1 MAHPLICAGAQYKKP
16 KEGLYLHMKRQ
27 ENKKWFLKGMR
38 HGVPIGL
45 GYFAVA
51 FTLGI
56 TAKNS
61 GLTPLQSALM
71 SFTMHASAGQF
82 AAMTVIAAGS
92 GYLEMAIT
100 QLVINLRY
108 LLMSCALSQKVSETL
123 WFPHRFFLSYYITD
137 EIFGISSTVDGKLNP
152 WYTYGAACVASPGW
166 VLGTF
171 LGAVVGN
178 ILPANVA
185 SAMNVALYGMFLAI
199 IIPPARK
206 NGVIAVIVVVS
217 MLASSLFTWLGTLL
231 PLSSGMRILI
241 LTVVIAGIA
250 AVVHPIEEKG
260 DAADEQ

>member
-1 MAHPLICAGAQYKKP
+1 MKK
-16 KEGLYLHMKRQ
+16 Q
-27 ENKKWFLKGMR
+27 ENRKWFLKGMR

-56 TAKNS
+56 TAKNI
-61 GLTPLQSALM
+61 GMTPFQSALM
-71 SFTMHASAGQF
+71 SFTLHASAGEF
-82 AAMTVIAAGS
+82 AVLTVIAAGS
-92 GYLEMAIT
+92 GYLEMAVT
-100 QLVINLRY
+100 ELVINLRY
-108 LLMSCALSQKVSETL
+108 LLMSCALSQKVSEKL
-123 WFPHRFFLSYYITD
+123 WYPHRFFISYFITD
-137 EIFGISSTVDGKLNP
+137 EIFGISSTVPDKLNP

-206 NGVIAVIVVVS
+206 NKVIAVIVPVS
-217 MLASSLFTWLGTLL
+217 MLASAGLTLL
-231 PLSSGMRILI
+231 SDVIKLSAGMRILI

-250 AVVHPIEEKG
+250 AYVRPIEESG
-260 DAADEQ
+260 ENANEE

>member
-1 MAHPLICAGAQYKKP
+1 MKK
-16 KEGLYLHMKRQ
+16 Q

-56 TAKNS
+56 AAKS
-61 GLTPLQSALM
+61 IGMTSLQSALM
-71 SFTMHASAGQF
+71 SFTMHASAGEF
-82 AAMTVIAAGS
+82 AVITVIAAGS

-100 QLVINLRY
+100 QLVVNLRY
-108 LLMSCALSQKVSETL
+108 LLMSCALSQKVSEKM
-123 WFPHRFFLSYYITD
+123 WYPHRFFLSYFITD

-152 WYTYGAACVASPGW
+152 WYSYGAACVASPGW

-206 NGVIAVIVVVS
+206 NKVIAVIVLVS
-217 MLASSLFTWLGTLL
+217 MLASGALTLL
-231 PLSSGMRILI
+231 EDVIPLSSGMRILI

-250 AVVHPIEEKG
+250 AFVHPIEESG
-260 DAADEQ
+260 ENANE

>member
-1 MAHPLICAGAQYKKP
+1 MKLT
-16 KEGLYLHMKRQ
+16 EGLKIPMNYKKRQ
-27 ENKKWFLKGMR
+27 ENRTWFLKGMR

-56 TAKNS
+56 TAKNI
-61 GLTPLQSALM
+61 GLTPLQSAFM
-71 SFTMHASAGQF
+71 SFTMHASAGEF
-82 AAMTVIAAGS
+82 AMMTVIAAGS
-92 GYLEMAIT
+92 GYMEMAIT

-108 LLMSCALSQKVSETL
+108 LLMSCALSQKVSEKL
-123 WFPHRFFLSYYITD
+123 KFSHRLVISYFITD

-152 WYTYGAACVASPGW
+152 WYSYGAACVASPGW

-178 ILPANVA
+178 ILPSNVA
-185 SAMNVALYGMFLAI
+185 SAMSVALYGMFLAI

-206 NGVIAVIVVVS
+206 NKVVAVLV
-217 MLASSLFTWLGTLL
+217 LASMAASALFTWLSKWI

-250 AVVHPIEEKG
+250 AYVHPIEESG
-260 DAADEQ
+260 DNTNEG

>member
-1 MAHPLICAGAQYKKP
+1 MKK
-16 KEGLYLHMKRQ
+16 Q
-27 ENKKWFLKGMR
+27 ENKKWFIKGMR

-56 TAKNS
+56 TAKNV

-71 SFTMHASAGQF
+71 SFTMHASAGEV
-82 AAMTVIAAGS
+82 AALTVIAAGS

-108 LLMSCALSQKVSETL
+108 LLMSCALSQKVSENL
-123 WFPHRFFLSYYITD
+123 WFPHRFFISYFITD
-137 EIFGISSTVDGKLNP
+137 EIFGISSTVTGDLNP

-185 SAMNVALYGMFLAI
+185 SAMNVALYGMFLAV

-206 NGVIAVIVVVS
+206 NKVIAVIVVTS
-217 MLASSLFTWLGTLL
+217 MLASSALTLLAEVL

-241 LTVVIAGIA
+241 LTVLIAGIA
-250 AVVHPIEEKG
+250 AYVHPVEERG
-260 DAADEQ
+260 EITNEG

>member
-1 MAHPLICAGAQYKKP
+1 MKA
-16 KEGLYLHMKRQ
+16 MKRQ
-27 ENKKWFLKGMR
+27 ENRKWFLKGMR

-56 TAKNS
+56 NAKAI
-61 GLTPLQSALM
+61 GMTPFQSALM
-71 SFTMHASAGQF
+71 SFTMHASAGEF

-108 LLMSCALSQKVSETL
+108 LLMSCALSQKVPETL
-123 WFPHRFFLSYYITD
+123 SLGHRFLLSYYITD

-152 WYTYGAACVASPGW
+152 WYSYGAASVASPGW

-178 ILPANVA
+178 ILPTNIA
-185 SAMNVALYGMFLAI
+185 SAMSVALYGMFLAI

-206 NGVIAVIVVVS
+206 HKVIAVIVVVS
-217 MLASSLFTWLGTLL
+217 MLASYGFTKLAELL
-231 PLSSGMRILI
+231 SEYVTISSGMRILI

-250 AVVHPIEEKG
+250 AYVRPIEESG
-260 DAADEQ
+260 DSANEG

>member
-1 MAHPLICAGAQYKKP
+1 MH
-16 KEGLYLHMKRQ
+16 
-27 ENKKWFLKGMR
+27 

-56 TAKNS
+56 TAKNI

-71 SFTMHASAGQF
+71 SFTMHASAGEF

-108 LLMSCALSQKVSETL
+108 LLMSCALSQKVPEKIGVQ
-123 WFPHRFFLSYYITD
+123 HRFFISYYITD

-166 VLGTF
+166 VIGTF
-171 LGAVVGN
+171 LGALVGN

-206 NGVIAVIVVVS
+206 HRVIAVIVIAS
-217 MLASSLFTWLGTLL
+217 MLASSAFTLLSDYL

-250 AVVHPIEEKG
+250 AYVHPIEESG
-260 DAADEQ
+260 EAANEG

>member
-1 MAHPLICAGAQYKKP
+1 M
-16 KEGLYLHMKRQ
+16 
-27 ENKKWFLKGMR
+27 
-38 HGVPIGL
+38 PIGL

-56 TAKNS
+56 NAKAI
-61 GLTPLQSALM
+61 GMTPFQSALM
-71 SFTMHASAGQF
+71 SFTMHASAGEF

-108 LLMSCALSQKVSETL
+108 LLMSCALSQKVPETL
-123 WFPHRFFLSYYITD
+123 SLGHRFLLSYYITD

-152 WYTYGAACVASPGW
+152 WYSYGAASVASPGW

-178 ILPANVA
+178 ILPTNIA
-185 SAMNVALYGMFLAI
+185 SAMSVALYGMFLAI

-206 NGVIAVIVVVS
+206 HKVIAVIVVVS
-217 MLASSLFTWLGTLL
+217 MLASYGFTKLAELL
-231 PLSSGMRILI
+231 SEYITISSGMRILI

-250 AVVHPIEEKG
+250 AYVRPVEESG
-260 DAADEQ
+260 DSANEG

>member
-1 MAHPLICAGAQYKKP
+1 MKA
-16 KEGLYLHMKRQ
+16 MKRQ
-27 ENKKWFLKGMR
+27 ENRKWFLKGMR

-56 TAKNS
+56 NAKAI
-61 GLTPLQSALM
+61 GMTPFQSALM
-71 SFTMHASAGQF
+71 SFTMHASAGEF

-108 LLMSCALSQKVSETL
+108 LLMSCALSQKVPEKLSL
-123 WFPHRFFLSYYITD
+123 GHRFFLSYYITD
-137 EIFGISSTVDGKLNP
+137 EIFGISSTVEGKLNP
-152 WYTYGAACVASPGW
+152 WYSYGAASVASPGW

-178 ILPANVA
+178 ILPTNIA
-185 SAMNVALYGMFLAI
+185 SAMSVALYGMFLAI

-206 NGVIAVIVVVS
+206 HKVIAVIVVVS
-217 MLASSLFTWLGTLL
+217 MLASYGFTKLAELL
-231 PLSSGMRILI
+231 SEYVTISSGMRILI

-250 AVVHPIEEKG
+250 AYVRPIEESG
-260 DAADEQ
+260 DSANEG

>member
-1 MAHPLICAGAQYKKP
+1 
-16 KEGLYLHMKRQ
+16 MKRQ

-56 TAKNS
+56 TAKNI
-61 GLTPLQSALM
+61 GLTPIQSALM
-71 SFTMHASAGQF
+71 SFTMHASAGEF
-82 AAMTVIAAGS
+82 AVMNVIAAGS
-92 GYLEMAIT
+92 GYFEMAIT

-108 LLMSCALSQKVSETL
+108 LLMSCALSQKVSENMR
-123 WFPHRFFLSYYITD
+123 FSHRFFISYFITD
-137 EIFGISSTVDGKLNP
+137 EIFGISSTVDGCLNP

-206 NGVIAVIVVVS
+206 NKVIAVIVIAA
-217 MLASSLFTWLGTLL
+217 MLASSVFTLLSKVL

-250 AVVHPIEEKG
+250 AYVHPVEEKEAG
-260 DAADEQ
+260 ADGQ

>member
-1 MAHPLICAGAQYKKP
+1 MKK
-16 KEGLYLHMKRQ
+16 Q
-27 ENKKWFLKGMR
+27 ENKKWFIKGMR

-56 TAKNS
+56 TAKNV

-71 SFTMHASAGQF
+71 SFTMHASAGEV
-82 AAMTVIAAGS
+82 AALTVIAAGS
-92 GYLEMAIT
+92 GYIEMAIT

-108 LLMSCALSQKVSETL
+108 LLMSCALSQKVSEKL
-123 WFPHRFFLSYYITD
+123 WFPHRFFISYFITD
-137 EIFGISSTVDGKLNP
+137 EIFGISSTVTGDLNP

-185 SAMNVALYGMFLAI
+185 SAMNVALYGMFLAV

-206 NGVIAVIVVVS
+206 NKVIAVIVVTS
-217 MLASSLFTWLGTLL
+217 MLASSALTLLAEVL

-241 LTVVIAGIA
+241 LTVLIAGIA
-250 AVVHPIEEKG
+250 AYVHPVEERG
-260 DAADEQ
+260 EITNER

>member
-1 MAHPLICAGAQYKKP
+1 
-16 KEGLYLHMKRQ
+16 MKRQ
-27 ENKKWFLKGMR
+27 ENKKWFCKGMR

-56 TAKNS
+56 TAKNI
-61 GLTPLQSALM
+61 GLTPFQSALM
-71 SFTMHASAGQF
+71 SFTMHASAGEF

-92 GYLEMAIT
+92 GYVEMAIT

-108 LLMSCALSQKVSETL
+108 LLMSCALSQKVPEKIRA
-123 WFPHRFFLSYYITD
+123 PHRFFISYFITD

-206 NGVIAVIVVVS
+206 HRVIAVIVIAS
-217 MLASSLFTWLGTLL
+217 MLASSAFTLLAEYL

-250 AVVHPIEEKG
+250 AYVHPIEESG
-260 DAADEQ
+260 ENTNEG

>member
-1 MAHPLICAGAQYKKP
+1 MKK
-16 KEGLYLHMKRQ
+16 Q

-56 TAKNS
+56 TAKNV
-61 GLTPLQSALM
+61 GLTPIQSALM
-71 SFTMHASAGQF
+71 SFTMHASAGEF
-82 AAMTVIAAGS
+82 AVMTVIAAGS

-108 LLMSCALSQKVSETL
+108 LLMSCALSQKVSEKL
-123 WFPHRFFLSYYITD
+123 WYPHRFFVSYFITD
-137 EIFGISSTVDGKLNP
+137 EIFGISSTVDGYLNP
-152 WYTYGAACVASPGW
+152 WYTYGAASVASPGW

-206 NGVIAVIVVVS
+206 NKVIAVIVVAS
-217 MLASSLFTWLGTLL
+217 MVASTLL
-231 PLSSGMRILI
+231 TFLADAIADVITLSSGMRILI
-241 LTVVIAGIA
+241 LTVLIAGIA
-250 AVVHPIEEKG
+250 AYVHPVEEKEEN
-260 DAADEQ
+260 ADEQ

>member
-1 MAHPLICAGAQYKKP
+1 MKRA
-16 KEGLYLHMKRQ
+16 KRQ

-56 TAKNS
+56 MAKEI
-61 GLTPLQSALM
+61 GITPLQSALM
-71 SFTMHASAGQF
+71 SFTMHASAGEF

-92 GYLEMAIT
+92 GYAEMAIT

-108 LLMSCALSQKVSETL
+108 LLMSCALSQKVSEKMP
-123 WFPHRFFLSYYITD
+123 FYHRLFVSYFITD

-152 WYTYGAACVASPGW
+152 WYSYGAAFVASPGW
-166 VLGTF
+166 VFGTF

-185 SAMNVALYGMFLAI
+185 SAMSVALYGMFLAI

-206 NGVIAVIVVVS
+206 NKVIAVIVVAS
-217 MLASSLFTWLGTLL
+217 MLASSVFTWLAEYI

-250 AVVHPIEEKG
+250 AYVHPMEESG
-260 DAADEQ
+260 DSVNEG

>member
-1 MAHPLICAGAQYKKP
+1 MKHQ
-16 KEGLYLHMKRQ
+16 KRQ

-56 TAKNS
+56 TAKNI
-61 GLTPLQSALM
+61 GMTPLQSAFM
-71 SFTMHASAGQF
+71 SFTMHASAGEF

-92 GYLEMAIT
+92 GYVEMAIT

-108 LLMSCALSQKVSETL
+108 LLMSCALSQKVSEKMP
-123 WFPHRFFLSYYITD
+123 FAHRFFISYYITD
-137 EIFGISSTVDGKLNP
+137 EIFGISSTVDGHLNP
-152 WYTYGAACVASPGW
+152 WYTYGAASVASPGW
-166 VLGTF
+166 VLGTL

-206 NGVIAVIVVVS
+206 HKVIAIIVAVS
-217 MLASSLFTWLGTLL
+217 MVASTVFTLL
-231 PLSSGMRILI
+231 AKYIPLSSGMRILI
-241 LTVVIAGIA
+241 LTVVIAGVA
-250 AVVHPIEEKG
+250 AYVHPIEESG
-260 DAADEQ
+260 DSANEG

>member
-1 MAHPLICAGAQYKKP
+1 MKK
-16 KEGLYLHMKRQ
+16 Q

-56 TAKNS
+56 TAKNV
-61 GLTPLQSALM
+61 GLTPIQSALM
-71 SFTMHASAGQF
+71 SFTMHASAGEF
-82 AAMTVIAAGS
+82 AVLTVIAAGS

-108 LLMSCALSQKVSETL
+108 LLMSCALSQKVSEKL
-123 WFPHRFFLSYYITD
+123 WYPHRFFVSYFITD
-137 EIFGISSTVDGKLNP
+137 EIFGISSTVDGYLNP
-152 WYTYGAACVASPGW
+152 WYSYGAACVASPGW

-206 NGVIAVIVVVS
+206 NKVIAVIVVAS
-217 MLASSLFTWLGTLL
+217 MVASTLL
-231 PLSSGMRILI
+231 TFLADAIAEVVTLSSGMRILI
-241 LTVVIAGIA
+241 LTVLIAGIA
-250 AVVHPIEEKG
+250 AYVHPVEEKEEN
-260 DAADEQ
+260 ADEQ

>member
-1 MAHPLICAGAQYKKP
+1 
-16 KEGLYLHMKRQ
+16 MKRQ
-27 ENKKWFLKGMR
+27 ENKKWFCKGMR

-56 TAKNS
+56 TAKNI
-61 GLTPLQSALM
+61 GLTPFQSALM
-71 SFTMHASAGQF
+71 SFTIHASAGEF

-92 GYLEMAIT
+92 GYVEMAIT

-108 LLMSCALSQKVSETL
+108 LLMSCALSQKVPEKIRV
-123 WFPHRFFLSYYITD
+123 PHRFFISYFITD

-178 ILPANVA
+178 ILPDNVA

-206 NGVIAVIVVVS
+206 HRVIAVIVIAS
-217 MLASSLFTWLGTLL
+217 MLASSAFTLLAEYL

-250 AVVHPIEEKG
+250 AYVHPIEESG
-260 DAADEQ
+260 ENTNEG

>member
-1 MAHPLICAGAQYKKP
+1 
-16 KEGLYLHMKRQ
+16 
-27 ENKKWFLKGMR
+27 MR

-56 TAKNS
+56 NAKS
-61 GLTPLQSALM
+61 IGMTPFQSALM
-71 SFTMHASAGQF
+71 SFTMHASAGEF

-108 LLMSCALSQKVSETL
+108 LLMSCALSQKVSEKMP
-123 WFPHRFFLSYYITD
+123 FGHRFFLSYYITD

-152 WYTYGAACVASPGW
+152 WYSYGAASVASPGW

-178 ILPANVA
+178 ILPVNVA
-185 SAMNVALYGMFLAI
+185 SAMSVALYGMFLAI

-206 NGVIAVIVVVS
+206 NNVIAVIVVVS
-217 MLASSLFTWLGTLL
+217 MLASFGFTKLAELL
-231 PLSSGMRILI
+231 SEYVTLSSGMRILI

-250 AVVHPIEEKG
+250 AYVRPIEESG
-260 DAADEQ
+260 DSANEG

>member
-1 MAHPLICAGAQYKKP
+1 MKRA
-16 KEGLYLHMKRQ
+16 KRQ

-56 TAKNS
+56 MAKEI
-61 GLTPLQSALM
+61 GITPLQSALM
-71 SFTMHASAGQF
+71 SFTMHASAGEF

-92 GYLEMAIT
+92 GYAEMAIT

-108 LLMSCALSQKVSETL
+108 LLMSCALSQKVSEKMP
-123 WFPHRFFLSYYITD
+123 FYHRLFVSYFITD

-152 WYTYGAACVASPGW
+152 WYSYGAAAVASPGW
-166 VLGTF
+166 VFGTF

-185 SAMNVALYGMFLAI
+185 SAMSVALYGMFLAI

-206 NGVIAVIVVVS
+206 NKVIAVIVVAS
-217 MLASSLFTWLGTLL
+217 MLASSVFTWLAEYI

-250 AVVHPIEEKG
+250 AWVHPMEESG
-260 DAADEQ
+260 EAANEG

>member
-1 MAHPLICAGAQYKKP
+1 MKK
-16 KEGLYLHMKRQ
+16 Q

-56 TAKNS
+56 TAKNV
-61 GLTPLQSALM
+61 GLTPIQSALM
-71 SFTMHASAGQF
+71 SFTMHASAGEF
-82 AAMTVIAAGS
+82 AVLTVIAAGS

-108 LLMSCALSQKVSETL
+108 LLMSCALSQKVSEKL
-123 WFPHRFFLSYYITD
+123 WYPHRFFVSYFITD
-137 EIFGISSTVDGKLNP
+137 EIFGISSTVNGYLNP
-152 WYTYGAACVASPGW
+152 WYSYGAACVASPGW

-206 NGVIAVIVVVS
+206 NKVIAVIVVAS
-217 MLASSLFTWLGTLL
+217 MVASTLL
-231 PLSSGMRILI
+231 TFLADAIADVITLSSGMRILI
-241 LTVVIAGIA
+241 LTVLIAGIA
-250 AVVHPIEEKG
+250 AYVHPVEEKEES
-260 DAADEQ
+260 ADEQ

>member
-1 MAHPLICAGAQYKKP
+1 
-16 KEGLYLHMKRQ
+16 MKRQ

-56 TAKNS
+56 TAKNI

-71 SFTMHASAGQF
+71 SFTMHASAGEV

-123 WFPHRFFLSYYITD
+123 WFPHRFFISYYITD

-185 SAMNVALYGMFLAI
+185 SAMNVALYGMFLAV

-206 NGVIAVIVVVS
+206 NGVIAVIVVAS
-217 MLASSLFTWLGTLL
+217 MLASSLLTWLEDWL
-231 PLSSGMRILI
+231 PFSSGMRILI

-250 AVVHPIEEKG
+250 AVVHPIEEKEDTAG
-260 DAADEQ
+260 EQ

>member
-1 MAHPLICAGAQYKKP
+1 MKK
-16 KEGLYLHMKRQ
+16 Q
-27 ENKKWFLKGMR
+27 ENKKWFIKGMR

-56 TAKNS
+56 TAKNV

-71 SFTMHASAGQF
+71 SFTMHASAGEV
-82 AAMTVIAAGS
+82 AALTVIAAGS
-92 GYLEMAIT
+92 GYIEMAIT

-108 LLMSCALSQKVSETL
+108 LLMSCALSQKVSEKL
-123 WFPHRFFLSYYITD
+123 WFPHRFFISYFITD
-137 EIFGISSTVDGKLNP
+137 EIFGISSTVTGDLNP

-185 SAMNVALYGMFLAI
+185 SAMNVALYGMFLAV

-206 NGVIAVIVVVS
+206 NKVIAVIVVTS
-217 MLASSLFTWLGTLL
+217 MLASSALTLLSEVL

-241 LTVVIAGIA
+241 LTVLIAGIA
-250 AVVHPIEEKG
+250 AYVHPVEERG
-260 DAADEQ
+260 EITNEG

>member
-1 MAHPLICAGAQYKKP
+1 MADTIR
-16 KEGLYLHMKRQ
+16 EGSDLHMKYKKRQ

-56 TAKNS
+56 TAKNI
-61 GLTPLQSALM
+61 GMTPLQSALM
-71 SFTMHASAGQF
+71 SFTMHASAGEF

-108 LLMSCALSQKVSETL
+108 LLMSCALSQKVSEKL
-123 WFPHRFFLSYYITD
+123 WFPHRFFISYYITD
-137 EIFGISSTVDGKLNP
+137 EIFGISSTVDGHLNP
-152 WYTYGAACVASPGW
+152 FYNYGAACVASPGW

-206 NGVIAVIVVVS
+206 HKVIAVIVVAS
-217 MLASSLFTWLGTLL
+217 MLASSVFTWLAGVLAAYVNI
-231 PLSSGMRILI
+231 SSGMRILI

-250 AVVHPIEEKG
+250 AYVRPIEESG
-260 DAADEQ
+260 DSANEG

>member
-1 MAHPLICAGAQYKKP
+1 MKK
-16 KEGLYLHMKRQ
+16 H

-56 TAKNS
+56 TAKNV
-61 GLTPLQSALM
+61 GLTPIQSALM
-71 SFTMHASAGQF
+71 SFTMHASAGEF
-82 AAMTVIAAGS
+82 AVLTVIAAGS

-108 LLMSCALSQKVSETL
+108 LLMSCALSQKVSEKL
-123 WFPHRFFLSYYITD
+123 WYPHRFFVSYFITD
-137 EIFGISSTVDGKLNP
+137 EIFGISSTVDGYLNP
-152 WYTYGAACVASPGW
+152 WYSYGAACVASPGW

-206 NGVIAVIVVVS
+206 NKVIAVIVVAS
-217 MLASSLFTWLGTLL
+217 MLASCAFTWGAELL
-231 PLSSGMRILI
+231 SEYITLSSGMRILI

-250 AVVHPIEEKG
+250 AYVRPIE
-260 DAADEQ
+260 

>member
-1 MAHPLICAGAQYKKP
+1 MEVAKEEYELPMKK
-16 KEGLYLHMKRQ
+16 Q

-56 TAKNS
+56 TAKNV

-71 SFTMHASAGQF
+71 SFTLHASAGEF
-82 AAMTVIAAGS
+82 AVLTVIAAGS
-92 GYLEMAIT
+92 GYFEMAIT

-108 LLMSCALSQKVSETL
+108 LLMSCALSQKVSEKL
-123 WFPHRFFLSYYITD
+123 WFGHRFFISYFITD
-137 EIFGISSTVDGKLNP
+137 EIFGISSTVDGYLNP
-152 WYTYGAACVASPGW
+152 WYSYGAACVASPGW

-206 NGVIAVIVVVS
+206 NKVIAVIVVAS
-217 MLASSLFTWLGTLL
+217 MLASSALTLLADVL

-241 LTVVIAGIA
+241 LTVLIAGIA
-250 AVVHPIEEKG
+250 AYVHPIEESG
-260 DAADEQ
+260 ATADEQ

>member
-1 MAHPLICAGAQYKKP
+1 MQT
-16 KEGLYLHMKRQ
+16 Q
-27 ENKKWFLKGMR
+27 ENKKWFLAGMR

-56 TAKNS
+56 TAKS
-61 GLTPLQSALM
+61 IGLTPLQAALM
-71 SFTMHASAGQF
+71 SFTMHASAGEF

-92 GYLEMAIT
+92 GYLDMAIT

-108 LLMSCALSQKVSETL
+108 LLMSCALSQKVSERVR
-123 WFPHRFFLSYYITD
+123 FPHRFFISYFITD
-137 EIFGISSTVDGKLNP
+137 EIFGISSTVPGELNP

-206 NGVIAVIVVVS
+206 NKVIAVIVLVS
-217 MLASSLFTWLGTLL
+217 MLASSIFTLL
-231 PLSSGMRILI
+231 ADIIPLSSGMRILV

-250 AVVHPIEEKG
+250 AYVHPVEEKE
-260 DAADEQ
+260 ANADES

>member
-1 MAHPLICAGAQYKKP
+1 MKK
-16 KEGLYLHMKRQ
+16 Q

-56 TAKNS
+56 AAKS
-61 GLTPLQSALM
+61 IGMTSLQSALM
-71 SFTMHASAGQF
+71 SFTMHASAGEF
-82 AAMTVIAAGS
+82 AVITVIAAGS

-100 QLVINLRY
+100 QLVVNLRY
-108 LLMSCALSQKVSETL
+108 LLMSCALSQKVSEKM
-123 WFPHRFFLSYYITD
+123 WYPHRFFLSYFITD

-152 WYTYGAACVASPGW
+152 WYSYGAACVASPGW

-206 NGVIAVIVVVS
+206 NRVIAVIVLVS
-217 MLASSLFTWLGTLL
+217 MLASGALTLL
-231 PLSSGMRILI
+231 EDVIPLSSGMRILI

-250 AVVHPIEEKG
+250 AFVHPMEESG
-260 DAADEQ
+260 ENANE

>member
-1 MAHPLICAGAQYKKP
+1 MKSI
-16 KEGLYLHMKRQ
+16 KRQ

-56 TAKNS
+56 TAKNI
-61 GLTPLQSALM
+61 GMTPFQAAFM
-71 SFTMHASAGQF
+71 SFTMHASAGEF

-92 GYLEMAIT
+92 GYLDMAIT

-108 LLMSCALSQKVSETL
+108 LLMSCALSQKVSEKL
-123 WFPHRFFLSYYITD
+123 WFPHRFFVSYYITD
-137 EIFGISSTVDGKLNP
+137 EIFGISSTVDGHLNP
-152 WYTYGAACVASPGW
+152 FYNYGAACVASPGW

-206 NGVIAVIVVVS
+206 HKVIAVIVVVS
-217 MLASSLFTWLGTLL
+217 MLASSVFTWLADVLANYVTI
-231 PLSSGMRILI
+231 SSGMRILI

-250 AVVHPIEEKG
+250 AYVRPIEESG
-260 DAADEQ
+260 DSANEG